1 MPAHNLPFWRACATA
16 LPLILLHAPPAA
28 AQSADDVVV
37 MRRVV
42 APSHLSAAPSHAAAW
57 HEGGWTFDPTGK
69 TCSDAAPQSQQVTC
83 QANGKDVAPALCRL
97 PKPST
102 TRTQPRYETCVVDW
116 AQGGWGA
123 WTPSCGETS
132 TRHQTVQC
140 LRTGGDSK
148 PFTMNEALC
157 TKPRPTE
164 IDHGDATAG
173 CSYTGTYAAYGRCE
187 PSAPGATTGTV
198 QRVATS
204 CTGTGPDGVAS
215 PVALDK
221 CGSGGSETCT
231 FAYIG
236 TYSAIYGS
244 CSAQGFQYAPI
255 AKCTMAGS
263 GRSED
268 TALSYCTQQQ
278 ASRTCDPTK
287 IINGDFTVAGGWDV
301 AATAGIAGGT
311 FDTVRGVLACATG
324 PTSTSGKN
332 YCAASHAITVKSGTT
347 YTVTAQVAN
356 TSGDLDGTQ
365 SVSVSDAVSG
375 KSFGTWSAKM
385 VRGTGTASV
394 TFVTTATT
402 TRIKVTLTASR
413 TGLITGSA
421 QYTYFDNVTLQ

>member
-1 MPAHNLPFWRACATA
+1 MAAHNLPFWRACATA

-28 AQSADDVVV
+28 AQSVDDVVV

-42 APSHLSAAPSHAAAW
+42 APSHLSKAPSHAAAW

-83 QANGKDVAPALCRL
+83 QANGKDVAPSLCRL

-148 PFTMNEALC
+148 PFTMEEALC

-173 CSYTGTYAAYGRCE
+173 CSYTGTFAASGRCE
-187 PSAPGATTGTV
+187 PSAPGSTSGAV
-198 QRVATS
+198 QRIATS

-255 AKCTMAGS
+255 TKCTMTGS
-263 GRSED
+263 GRNEETSV
-268 TALSYCTQQQ
+268 SYCTQQQ
-278 ASRTCDPTK
+278 ASQTCDPSK
-287 IINGDFTVAGGWDV
+287 ITNGNFTVAGGWDLLANTS
-301 AATAGIAGGT
+301 AAYDTAK
-311 FDTVRGVLACATG
+311 GVLACATG
-324 PTSTSGKN
+324 AGTPAKYN
-332 YCAASHAITVKSGTT
+332 YCIASQMVTVQQGRS
-347 YTVTAQVAN
+347 YTVTADIAYVSGDFDGNSTLSVVDGTSGKTLGSWSNRIVAGTRLATVTFATTSTRIKISVTSGAYGQVAN
-356 TSGDLDGTQ
+356 
-365 SVSVSDAVSG
+365 
-375 KSFGTWSAKM
+375 
-385 VRGTGTASV
+385 
-394 TFVTTATT
+394 
-402 TRIKVTLTASR
+402 
-413 TGLITGSA
+413 SA
-421 QYTYFDNVTLQ
+421 QYTSFDNVTLR